1 MLYDKDSDVDKLW
14 AHIHEPPPALL
25 DLRPELPPSLGDAVE
40 RALAKAPGDR
50 QQTAGELA
58 REALAAVTP

>member
-1 MLYDKDSDVDKLW
+1 VEKMW

-40 RALAKAPGDR
+40 RALAKIPADR
-50 QQTAGELA
+50 QHTVDELA
-58 REALAAVTP
+58 HEVLAAVAG